1 MGRNGLDGFSLRLT
15 HHVRAVSE
23 SSDVTFLRQSR
34 EPDSYL
40 FPLCVSYW
48 ESILRYYNF
57 TLFSQK
63 KKRRKRFCV
72 LVLKV
77 PTFNG
82 RTETENLLLW
92 TSVYDQPFPRQVYM
106 LKP

>member
-63 KKRRKRFCV
+63 KNGEKDFV
-72 LVLKV
+72 SLFLKS
-77 PTFNG
+77 P
-82 RTETENLLLW
+82 LL
-92 TSVYDQPFPRQVYM
+92 M
-106 LKP
+106 GELKLKICCYGLRCMINPSPAKSIC